1 MDPNI
6 SKYIEINKDR
16 IAKVYNY
23 QCSDGGYIVY
33 IFFKETGR
41 TNRELLWAAM
51 ENCDVNT
58 IMVNDEV
65 ERIFTEEMG
74 EYIEI

>member
-1 MDPNI
+1 MDTNI
-6 SKYIEINKDR
+6 SKYIEINKSR

-33 IFFKETGR
+33 IFLKEPD
-41 TNRELLWAAM
+41 TNWELLWAAM

-58 IMVNDEV
+58 IMINDEV
-65 ERIFTEEMG
+65 EKIFTEEVG